1 MSKSIS
7 KNDLDLKS
15 IEDYSPRQLQ
25 IIKSQQ
31 RFKDGMEVIR
41 LITNVI
47 RDSNEREKVRI
58 REINKLCLDVED
70 MLNSK
75 F

>member
-75 F
+75 